1 MGQKVNPLSFR
12 LPQSQDWQS
21 RWFSDEPKIYRQNLL
36 EDVKIRKFLMEK
48 LKLAGIIRAQI
59 DRLINKM
66 KITLFVSRP
75 GVVIGRGGSGVE
87 LLKKELVKLVAMAE
101 PEKNLDLDVVEIKNP
116 ELSAH
121 LVALRIIEQLEK
133 RFPYRRVVVKTME
146 RVMAAGAQGV
156 KIVLS
161 GRIAGAEISRREKF
175 QKGKMPLQSLRI
187 DIDYAQIPAFT
198 KSGYIGVKV
207 WICKGEKE

>member
-1 MGQKVNPLSFR
+1 MGQKVNPIGFR
-12 LPQSQDWQS
+12 LPQSLDWQS
-21 RWFSDEPKIYRQNLL
+21 RWFSDNKRRYQQNLL

-48 LKLAGIIRAQI
+48 LKLAGIIRVQI

-75 GVVIGRGGSGVE
+75 GVVIGRGGSGLE
-87 LLKKELVKLVAMAE
+87 LLKKELLKKVSIPE

-121 LVALRIIEQLEK
+121 LITLRIVEQLEK
-133 RFPYRRVVVKTME
+133 RLPYRRVVAKTIE
-146 RVMAAGAQGV
+146 RVMAAGALGV
-156 KIVLS
+156 RIVLS
-161 GRIAGAEISRREKF
+161 GRIAGAEIGRREKF
-175 QKGKMPLQSLRI
+175 QQGKVPLQTLRA

-198 KSGYIGVKV
+198 KSGYVGVKV
-207 WICKGEKE
+207 WIFKGEKE

>member
-1 MGQKVNPLSFR
+1 MGQKVNPIGFR
-12 LPQSQDWQS
+12 LPQSLDWQS
-21 RWFSDEPKIYRQNLL
+21 RWFSNNKRRYQQNLL

-48 LKLAGIIRAQI
+48 LKLAGIIRVQI

-75 GVVIGRGGSGVE
+75 GVVIGRGGSGLE
-87 LLKKELVKLVAMAE
+87 LLKKELLKKVSIPE

-121 LVALRIIEQLEK
+121 LVTLRIVEQLEK
-133 RFPYRRVVVKTME
+133 RLPYRRVVAKTIE
-146 RVMAAGAQGV
+146 RVMAAGALGV
-156 KIVLS
+156 RIVLS
-161 GRIAGAEISRREKF
+161 GRIAGAEIGRREKF
-175 QKGKMPLQSLRI
+175 QQGKVPLQTLRA

-198 KSGYIGVKV
+198 KSGYVGVKV
-207 WICKGEKE
+207 WIFKGEKE